1 VTPIDDRD
9 PLGPSAGAGTLPEA
23 QRLGADAPDT
33 GVALWA
39 IVFAG
44 GIGSRFWPLSTP
56 DRPKPLLALVS
67 DRTLIEDTVGRLQPD
82 IPPERVLILTSRD
95 IAPAIR
101 SVTAEVPEE
110 NVLVEP
116 RPLGTAAALAWA
128 AQELVQRAGPGA
140 IACAVH
146 ADLAITFPDEFRR
159 TVRRAA
165 AYAAREQALVSI
177 GIPATRAETGFGY
190 VLPGAPLDLDVPLTA
205 GGVAETRGYIEKPSE
220 MEARQRIV
228 DGALWHGGVLI
239 GTAGIFLEQL
249 AEHCVEVRD
258 GLDPLRRGNLPG
270 FVGMVRATS
279 LERGLLERSARLL
292 VVRGE
297 FGWDDVGTWA
307 ALRRAR
313 ELDDDGN
320 GASGDVRFVDAES
333 NVVHAG
339 HGRVVLYGV
348 NRMLVVTLD
357 GLTFVT
363 TLDRATDLNRLLDQL
378 PGSMRIHP
386 AGPPRA

>member
-1 VTPIDDRD
+1 
-9 PLGPSAGAGTLPEA
+9 
-23 QRLGADAPDT
+23 
-33 GVALWA
+33 
-39 IVFAG
+39 
-44 GIGSRFWPLSTP
+44 
-56 DRPKPLLALVS
+56 
-67 DRTLIEDTVGRLQPD
+67 
-82 IPPERVLILTSRD
+82 
-95 IAPAIR
+95 
-101 SVTAEVPEE
+101 
-110 NVLVEP
+110 
-116 RPLGTAAALAWA
+116 
-128 AQELVQRAGPGA
+128 
-140 IACAVH
+140 
-146 ADLAITFPDEFRR
+146 
-159 TVRRAA
+159 VRRAA

-190 VLPGAPLDLDVPLTA
+190 LLPGAPLDLDVPLTA

-220 MEARQRIV
+220 MEARQRITE
-228 DGALWHGGVLI
+228 GALWHGGVLI
-239 GTAGIFLEQL
+239 GAAGIFLDQL
-249 AEHCVEVRD
+249 AQHCVEVRD
-258 GLDPLRRGNLPG
+258 GLDPLQRGNLPG

-279 LERGLLERSARLL
+279 LERGLLERSDRLL

-297 FGWDDVGTWA
+297 FGWDDLGTWA